1 MKKEKNKEPL
11 LEGSL
16 PALNEPTAPVQ
27 QVKMKP
33 LIAEDKVPPL
43 PDAWFPPSWGSEPG
57 LA

>member
-43 PDAWFPPSWGSEPG
+43 PDAWFPPQLGQ
-57 LA
+57 